1 MFFFVFACAGTLF
14 FIIGA
19 LIFSAMTADKDH

>member
-1 MFFFVFACAGTLF
+1 MFFFVFACGGAFF

-19 LIFSAMTADKDH
+19 MIFSALTSDKDH